1 MTKFLKYMKPYSGMM
16 VAVVVFLTVEAMIAL
31 ILPGYMADI
40 VNEGVLPGQLS
51 VIWRNG
57 GIMLLLTL
65 LSMLVA
71 LITGFFTA
79 RTAVGVSNDL
89 REAVYEKVLQFSD
102 AEVSRFNT
110 SSLITR
116 TTNDIV
122 QVQNTLMMAIR
133 QFIYAPIIAVGGII
147 RALER
152 STDLAWI
159 VVLATAIML
168 VLMGAL
174 FFIALPKYKAWQN
187 LIDRLN
193 MVSRENL
200 SGILVVRAF
209 STQQF
214 EKERFNKANT
224 ELAGTERFV
233 NQTFAIMTPVI
244 YLLMNLTTALIVW
257 VGARQVYEFRADIGD
272 IFAFLQYGMLIIFA
286 FLMISIMFIM
296 VPRAVV
302 SMNRIN
308 EVLDTEGSIKNSPS
322 PTPFPENFKGIVE
335 FRDVSFRY
343 PDASEEDEN
352 VLENISFT
360 AKPGE
365 TTAIIGATGVGKT
378 SVFKL
383 LLRFFD
389 VTDGGIFLDGV
400 DIRHVHKEELH
411 NKIGYVSQKASLFTG
426 TIRSNLLYADKEAT
440 EEKVRNAVEIS
451 QSEAFITDK
460 PEGYESNVAQ
470 GGSNFSG
477 GQRQRLSIA
486 RALVKD
492 APINLFDDSF
502 SALDVKTDAML
513 RAALK
518 EKMGGKTTIVIAQRI
533 SSILDA
539 DQILVLDHGK
549 IAGIG
554 KHSELMA
561 TCEVYKEIAASQLTE
576 EESGAG
582 AGHGAKDAPLLAHA
596 SGAGSNIAKEVTP

>member
-1 MTKFLKYMKPYSGMM
+1 MKPYSGMM